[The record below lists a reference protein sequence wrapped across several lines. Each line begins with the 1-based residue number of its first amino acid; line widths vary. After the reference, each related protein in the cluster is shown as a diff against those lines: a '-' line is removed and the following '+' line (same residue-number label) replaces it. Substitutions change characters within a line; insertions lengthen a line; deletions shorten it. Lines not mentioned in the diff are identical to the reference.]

1 MRQTATPTQGRRTAG
16 ILPGIATPE
25 GDGILVYRPFP
36 SHAAREIDP
45 FLLLDRLGPV
55 SIAPGGGGG
64 VPPHPHAGFEVV
76 SYILQGGLEH
86 RDSAGHH
93 GRLAPGDVQ
102 WMTAG
107 AGIIHSEMPTEA
119 LRTHGGTLEAIQL
132 WINLPARDKQM
143 PPRYGDIPAAALPTA
158 VSPDGLASVRVIAG
172 EALGARASLPLRT
185 PITYLHWTLAPGAV
199 VHQPLPEGTVALAYV
214 LAGEAH
220 VGSDALPATRDQ
232 LVTFRRRP
240 RTGDPAGAGRWS
252 AHRGAPPRGP
262 AHRGAGGAVRPIR
275 DEHDGR
281 DQAGDREVS
290 RGRPGSDPAGLT
302 DYAPDSCR
310 SRSRCL
316 RRV

>member
-1 MRQTATPTQGRRTAG
+1 MHQTATPTQGRRTAG

-55 SIAPGGGGG
+55 SIAPGGSGG

-107 AGIIHSEMPTEA
+107 AGIIHSEMPTAE
-119 LRTHGGTLEAIQL
+119 LRAHGGTLEAIQL

-143 PPRYGDIPAAALPTA
+143 PPRYGDITAALIPSAT
-158 VSPDGLASVRVIAG
+158 SPDGLATVRVIAG
-172 EALGARASLPLRT
+172 EALGARGDP
-185 PITYLHWTLAPGAV
+185 PAPHAD
-199 VHQPLPEGTVALAYV
+199 H
-214 LAGEAH
+214 
-220 VGSDALPATRDQ
+220 LPALDAAARRHRQ
-232 LVTFRRRP
+232 PAAARRHGSAGLRPRRRGP
-240 RTGDPAGAGRWS
+240 VRQRRQRRGPGPAGSVRGRDGPGHFRCAGRMARAPRCSCWPVRRS
-252 AHRGAPPRGP
+252 GSRWRG
-262 AHRGAGGAVRPIR
+262 
-275 DEHDGR
+275 
-281 DQAGDREVS
+281 QDRS
-290 RGRPGSDPAGLT
+290 
-302 DYAPDSCR
+302 
-310 SRSRCL
+310 
-316 RRV
+316 

>member
-1 MRQTATPTQGRRTAG
+1 MHQTATPIQGRRTSG

-119 LRTHGGTLEAIQL
+119 LRTQGGTLEAIQL
-132 WINLPARDKQM
+132 WINLPARDKQR
-143 PPRYGDIPAAALPTA
+143 PPRYGDIPAAALPSAT
-158 VSPDGLASVRVIAG
+158 SPDGLASVRVIAG
-172 EALGARASLPLRT
+172 EALGSRATLPLRT

-199 VHQPLPEGTVALAYV
+199 VHQPLPDGTVALAYV

-220 VGSDALPATRDQ
+220 IGSDALPATRDQ
-232 LVTFRRRP
+232 LVRFE
-240 RTGDPAGAGRWS
+240 GDHGPVTLQVPAGGVHTEVLLLAG
-252 AHRGAPPRGP
+252 PPIGEPVARSGP
-262 AHRGAGGAVRPIR
+262 FVMNTMAEIRQVIEKYRAGGLGAIPQ
-275 DEHDGR
+275 D
-281 DQAGDREVS
+281 
-290 RGRPGSDPAGLT
+290 
-302 DYAPDSCR
+302 
-310 SRSRCL
+310 
-316 RRV
+316 